1 MCSSDLLSVASVR
14 PSVAFNPAAIPSL
27 RVSRRQLLSKAVTM
41 DMPGMKKMPRMEP
54 TSISSSRL
62 FTQASFRITAS
73 NRASTQALL
82 VPGALETEH
91 RDNVAAS
98 ELPNDAPMAPMP
110 GMSTALHFGVGDTL
124 WTKPLTPTNVQ
135 GYVGAM
141 LLLITLALLLRF
153 LIAARA
159 RTERRW
165 NSGTPVCCNG
175 LEANGIL
182 KVPHA
187 QKDKADT
194 SSGHS
199 WDARKQFTRAAF
211 TLATTT
217 IGYFLLVSL
226 S

>member
-1 MCSSDLLSVASVR
+1 MNSVPLGCEDDCLKTQITGHCSCIIDGRRCEAVGLGILS
-14 PSVAFNPAAIPSL
+14 
-27 RVSRRQLLSKAVTM
+27 M
-41 DMPGMKKMPRMEP
+41 D
-54 TSISSSRL
+54 
-62 FTQASFRITAS
+62 
-73 NRASTQALL
+73 AL
-82 VPGALETEH
+82 
-91 RDNVAAS
+91 
-98 ELPNDAPMAPMP
+98 
-110 GMSTALHFGVGDTL
+110 
-124 WTKPLTPTNVQ
+124 
-135 GYVGAM
+135 
-141 LLLITLALLLRF
+141 
-153 LIAARA
+153 
-159 RTERRW
+159 ERRW

-226 S
+226 LLMSS